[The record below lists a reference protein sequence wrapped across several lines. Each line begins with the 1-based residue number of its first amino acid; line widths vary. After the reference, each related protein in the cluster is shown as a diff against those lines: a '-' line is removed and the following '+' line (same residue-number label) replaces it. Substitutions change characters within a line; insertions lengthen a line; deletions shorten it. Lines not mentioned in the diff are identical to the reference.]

1 MEILKIGL
9 ISGIVGHAVNMWCD
23 RALSITPNGKL
34 SVSTMNDINDPQK
47 MAELYEGVNPSVP
60 MNSAVLGAFALF
72 LQYFGC
78 ASIAFYIGRCS
89 NILGVILFVCASL
102 FVIVGAGHHVKYA
115 LSVWMFIKGGRD
127 EKSYELLPDYI
138 MEEAPQSHVILDIL
152 VIS

>member
-1 MEILKIGL
+1 
-9 ISGIVGHAVNMWCD
+9 
-23 RALSITPNGKL
+23 
-34 SVSTMNDINDPQK
+34 MNDINDPQK

-102 FVIVGAGHHVKYA
+102 LVIVGAGHHVKYA